1 MFETE
6 SIDDLGKHESVR
18 QNLMMAVKLI
28 KMNLEREEDNQIN
41 INENQYYLLKEMSNC
56 LPNS

>member
-18 QNLMMAVKLI
+18 QNLMMTVKLI
-28 KMNLEREEDNQIN
+28 KMNLEKEEDNQIN